1 MSRKRP
7 SRHSE
12 DQFALFLERIRDSLG
27 DEDDAKFNEA
37 VSNLV
42 RQRQSHNGRGQGSP
56 GTADPPGGGS
66 LPERPAFETVERAT
80 RQAPD
85 ELPVELSAL
94 TTLLG
99 QLVLSWSS
107 NEELQIQALKLLL
120 GTDASSAAIVHSILR
135 TGAERLA
142 LIRRLAH
149 FKVADRETRLAFDAI
164 LDGLDDAYR
173 ARDEVAAGDRESVD
187 ENRLDRLRQA
197 QNELEVLSEA
207 LRDVL
212 PRLRRAFAPQGEGDP
227 SSRHH
232 HCSDPGFA
240 A

>member
-42 RQRQSHNGRGQGSP
+42 RQRQSHTGRNQGSR
-56 GTADPPGGGS
+56 GTADPVRGGS
-66 LPERPAFETVERAT
+66 LPERPAFGTVARAP
-80 RQAPD
+80 RPAPD
-85 ELPVELSAL
+85 ELPLL

-99 QLVLSWSS
+99 RLVLSWSG
-107 NEELQIQALKLLL
+107 NEELQVQALKLLL
-120 GTDASSAAIVHSILR
+120 GTDVSSAAIVHSTLR
-135 TGAERLA
+135 TGTEKLA

-149 FKVADRETRLAFDAI
+149 FKVADPETRLAFDAI
-164 LDGLDDAYR
+164 LDGLDAAYR
-173 ARDEVAAGDRESVD
+173 ARDEVSVGDRESAD
-187 ENRLDRLRQA
+187 AHRLDRLRQA
-197 QNELEVLSEA
+197 QNGLHALSEA

-212 PRLRRAFAPQGEGDP
+212 PRLGGAIAPQGEGNP
-227 SSRHH
+227 SGRQRH
-232 HCSDPGFA
+232 
-240 A
+240 

>member
-42 RQRQSHNGRGQGSP
+42 RQRQSHNGRDQGSLVA
-56 GTADPPGGGS
+56 ADPTNGGS
-66 LPERPAFETVERAT
+66 LPERPAFETVERAP
-80 RQAPD
+80 RQASD
-85 ELPVELSAL
+85 ELPAL

-99 QLVLSWSS
+99 QLVLGWSS

-120 GTDASSAAIVHSILR
+120 GTDASSAAIVHSTLR

-149 FKVADRETRLAFDAI
+149 FKVADPETRLAFDAI
-164 LDGLDDAYR
+164 LDGLDAAYR
-173 ARDEVAAGDRESVD
+173 ARDEVSVGDRESVD

-197 QNELEVLSEA
+197 QKELEALSEA

-212 PRLRRAFAPQGEGDP
+212 PRLHGAIAPRGEGDP
-227 SSRHH
+227 SNHHRH
-232 HCSDPGFA
+232 
-240 A
+240 